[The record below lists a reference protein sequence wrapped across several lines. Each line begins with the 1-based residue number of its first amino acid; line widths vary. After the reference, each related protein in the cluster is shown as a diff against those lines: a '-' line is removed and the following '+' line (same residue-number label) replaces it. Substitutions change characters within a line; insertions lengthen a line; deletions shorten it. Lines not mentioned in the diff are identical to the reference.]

1 MGLGSQHL
9 GRHANSLWAIA
20 FETLSNTLAEAQI
33 IAQVNTPP
41 DMRAELEVDK
51 LSDTVTEL
59 EAEKQLNT
67 LGDRLGEMQV
77 DKRH

>member
-1 MGLGSQHL
+1 M
-9 GRHANSLWAIA
+9 
-20 FETLSNTLAEAQI
+20 
-33 IAQVNTPP
+33 
-41 DMRAELEVDK
+41 EVEK

-67 LGDRLGEMQV
+67 LGDMLGEMQV